1 METTLTARDKAL
13 LLVLAIILVVF
24 AAIMIPN
31 YGIYAL
37 LTTRSETKSDIDAQ
51 KVENQKLYADLI
63 VSGVNGAY
71 AENGTMAKKY
81 LENKLLEQKHDLA
94 HQSNSVCRQ
103 DSFDT
108 AKNWI
113 YTMKYKGFVVG
124 ETAYFD
130 SLNVTS
136 QVVTP
141 DDILTEGETSY
152 DVNKYIADVDA
163 ILSTDIDF
171 NFELDFCNNN
181 DSINDLAS
189 MLILASQAIRRG
201 SCYVS
206 EFDYNKAI
214 GEDAKSTI
222 SVTIVVYTPA
232 SSDYSKYASEI
243 CECHECGYAY
253 TKEWFLTKSEEA
265 TIDDDGIVKCPD
277 CEIVLDG
284 TTIG

>member
-37 LTTRSETKSDIDAQ
+37 LTTRSETKAEIDAQ
-51 KVENQKLYADLI
+51 KIENQKLYADLI
-63 VSGVNGAY
+63 VSGINGAY
-71 AENGTMAKKY
+71 AENGAMAKKY

-130 SLNVTS
+130 SLNVTA

-189 MLILASQAIRRG
+189 MLVLASQAIRRG

-214 GEDAKSTI
+214 GEDAKTTI

-232 SSDYSKYASEI
+232 STDYSKYASEI

-253 TKEWFLTKSEEA
+253 TKDWFLTKSEEA
-265 TIDDDGIVKCPD
+265 TIEGDGIVKCPD
-277 CEIVLDG
+277 CELVLDG

>member
-37 LTTRSETKSDIDAQ
+37 LATRSETKADIDAQ
-51 KVENQKLYADLI
+51 KIENQKLYADLI

-71 AENGTMAKKY
+71 AENGAMAKKY

-214 GEDAKSTI
+214 GEDSKSTI

-265 TIDDDGIVKCPD
+265 TIDGDGIVKCPD